1 MVRGDLKRE
10 LEPAWEAVWGRV
22 SDKRSSMHQGRR
34 PGAPVLEELSLDVPV
49 SVKRSGARGKR

>member
-1 MVRGDLKRE
+1 MKRE